1 MLKVTVE
8 LKPNGCE
15 SGRPRGRIAK
25 IGWIASGGTGER
37 FWLETHGPTD
47 IGQAGFS
54 MKWLSRFAA
63 SQKNIDRVAM
73 WGGGV
78 FMVLAVMLAI
88 ALIVD
93 KVFRWTRSAVT
104 VDAAGVTVDTDP
116 VVSAGRFGRAG
127 MIVEQVASCFFVSR
141 VPAK

>member
-1 MLKVTVE
+1 
-8 LKPNGCE
+8 
-15 SGRPRGRIAK
+15 
-25 IGWIASGGTGER
+25 
-37 FWLETHGPTD
+37 
-47 IGQAGFS
+47 

-93 KVFRWTRSAVT
+93 KVFRWARSAVT

-116 VVSAGRFGRAG
+116 VVFSG
-127 MIVEQVASCFFVSR
+127 
-141 VPAK
+141 